1 MSDDI
6 QFESF
11 KTSLGGFMQ
20 QANALVDHVLSEE
33 STTQHLAPLIPW
45 VSEAMS
51 ASTDAS
57 FLEKIA
63 LAYWSHMGMTST
75 STPARLKIMELDGL
89 SEAIKQVLAG
99 AAPGTTSSAQL
110 SLLSLCGLTV
120 SGLLDGMGDM
130 FPWVNGIL
138 RSTLGAIDITRHRA

>member
-1 MSDDI
+1 MSDDT

-11 KTSLGGFMQ
+11 KASLAEFMNRS
-20 QANALVDHVLSEE
+20 NALVDHVLSDET
-33 STTQHLAPLIPW
+33 STQHLAPLVPW

-51 ASTDAS
+51 ASIDAS

-63 LAYWSHMGMTST
+63 LAYWSHMGMTAT

-89 SEAIKQVLAG
+89 SEAIR
-99 AAPGTTSSAQL
+99 L
-110 SLLSLCGLTV
+110 SLDGASGRPPSAAQISLLNLCGLTV

-138 RSTLGAIDITRHRA
+138 RSTLGAIDVARHRA